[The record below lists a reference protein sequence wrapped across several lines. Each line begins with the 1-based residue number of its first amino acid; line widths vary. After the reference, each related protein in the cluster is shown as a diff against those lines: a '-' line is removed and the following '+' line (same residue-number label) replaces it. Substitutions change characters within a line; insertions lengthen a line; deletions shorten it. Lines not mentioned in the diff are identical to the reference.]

1 MAKLQIN
8 KSTELVFQGPG
19 IESPALQRKSNRE
32 HSIMTDGFFHCRDE
46 PELPQFFK
54 EKQVLV
60 ALITKNPLL
69 LLSSFR
75 DCSTVT
81 TKIKKKKMI
90 LLSF

>member
-8 KSTELVFQGPG
+8 KSTELVFQDPG

-46 PELPQFFK
+46 PESSQFFK

-60 ALITKNPLL
+60 ALITKK
-69 LLSSFR
+69 SI
-75 DCSTVT
+75 VT
-81 TKIKKKKMI
+81 II
-90 LLSF
+90 FI